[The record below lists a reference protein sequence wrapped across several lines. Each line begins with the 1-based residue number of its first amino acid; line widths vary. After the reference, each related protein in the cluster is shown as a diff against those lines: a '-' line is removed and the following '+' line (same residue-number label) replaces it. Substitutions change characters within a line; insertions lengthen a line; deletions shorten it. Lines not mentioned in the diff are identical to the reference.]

1 MLSIFQRAAAVFFL
15 FAISAMAAEPLHQ
28 KIDTLIEAA
37 AEGNAIAKPAD
48 DAEFFRR
55 VNLDFA
61 GIIPTADEV
70 RAFLA
75 DESPGK
81 RERTIKLLLSGPRYP
96 KRMTEAFHVHLME
109 RRGDDELWLAWLE
122 KSFAENKPWDQ
133 MTREIIR
140 SDFRDEPNR
149 GAAFFMAKRLEKY
162 GQNPTDYPGLT
173 RDVGRL
179 FVGMDLQCAECHNH
193 RLIKDYDQLDFQG
206 LFAALSNI
214 KLLREEYPA
223 VEEGLLAKP
232 LEYASVFT
240 QKPRVTGPKVPGLEE
255 VKIPEFPK
263 GEEWEQAPDRKTKTP
278 GVPKFSPLAQ
288 FAEQIPQSPNFSKNI
303 VNRIWFFLMGR
314 GLVEPMDQFHSKN
327 LPSHPELLDLLAAE
341 FTAHEYDFKWL
352 LRELALTK
360 TYQRSGQLPEGVQN
374 SPAEKFLVGA
384 QKRISA
390 EALLWSTLRATGNR
404 AEDVLLESIDAED
417 DNGEDF
423 VGLEERFHDALANEP
438 REPEREFSP
447 SLKSALF
454 MMNDEE
460 VQKLLEANEKSLV
473 PKLAAS
479 GGSEE
484 DIAESIF
491 LQILGRLPANDE
503 QAEVAGYLKGH
514 AKGRRTAI
522 HEVAWAMLTST
533 EFVVNH

>member
-1 MLSIFQRAAAVFFL
+1 MYSIFQRLAVIL
-15 FAISAMAAEPLHQ
+15 VFALASATAAEPLHQ
-28 KIDTLIEAA
+28 KIDASIEAA
-37 AEGNAIAKPAD
+37 AEGEAFAEQAD

-70 RAFLA
+70 RTFLA
-75 DESPGK
+75 DETPGK
-81 RERTIKLLLSGPRYP
+81 RERTIESLLNGPRYA

-109 RRGDDELWLAWLE
+109 RRGDDKLWLAWLE

-133 MTREIIR
+133 MAREIIR

-193 RLIKDYDQLDFQG
+193 RLIKDYDQVDFQG

-240 QKPRVTGPKVPGLEE
+240 QKPRLTGPKVPGLDE
-255 VKIPEFPK
+255 VKIPEFAK
-263 GEEWEQAPDRKTKTP
+263 GEEWEQAPDRATKTP
-278 GVPKFSPLAQ
+278 GVPKFSPLTQ

-303 VNRIWFFLMGR
+303 VNRIWFLLMGR
-314 GLVEPMDQFHSKN
+314 GLVEPMDQFHSAN
-327 LPSHPELLDLLAAE
+327 PPSHPELLDLLAAE

-360 TYQRSGQLPEGVQN
+360 TYQRSSQLPEGVDN
-374 SPAEKFLVGA
+374 SPEEKFLVGV

-404 AEDVLLESIDAED
+404 PEDVPLENIEAEND
-417 DNGEDF
+417 DGEDF
-423 VGLEERFHDALANEP
+423 IGLEERFHDALANEA

-454 MMNDEE
+454 MMNDAEI
-460 VQKLLEANEKSLV
+460 QKLLEANEQSLV

-479 GGSEE
+479 GENEE
-484 DIAESIF
+484 QLAESIF
-491 LQILGRLPANDE
+491 LQILGRLPSEAE
-503 QAEVAGYLKGH
+503 KAEVAGYLKEQSGD
-514 AKGRRTAI
+514 RRGAI
-522 HEVAWAMLTST
+522 HDLAWAMLTST